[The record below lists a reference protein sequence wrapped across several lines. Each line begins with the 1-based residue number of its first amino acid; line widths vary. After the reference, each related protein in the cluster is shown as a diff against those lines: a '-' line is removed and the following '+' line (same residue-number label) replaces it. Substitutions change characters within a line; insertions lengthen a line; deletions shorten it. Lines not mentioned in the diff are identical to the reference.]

1 MTPASYPLPQSFD
14 TWVRLSADEELLEL
28 ARLVQRAL
36 EGRGF
41 TCRPE
46 WARPAKP
53 VSFSAARAMLDGGP
67 GMVFP
72 ARSPVLG

>member
-1 MTPASYPLPQSFD
+1 MTPAYPLPQSFD
-14 TWVRLSADEELLEL
+14 TWVRLSADDELLEL

-46 WARPAKP
+46 WAGPAKP
-53 VSFSAARAMLDGGP
+53 V
-67 GMVFP
+67 
-72 ARSPVLG
+72 

>member
-1 MTPASYPLPQSFD
+1 MTPAYPLPQSFD
-14 TWVRLSADEELLEL
+14 SADEELLEL

-53 VSFSAARAMLDGGP
+53 V
-67 GMVFP
+67 
-72 ARSPVLG
+72 